1 MSCSNMEERKKRM
14 VVPIVAIMM
23 CAVALVGLGY
33 AFSSSVTSNNNAVTG
48 GDFFVDIAKD
58 YRTLADS
65 NYDKGVYEGNGVDG
79 IIDIVVAKSWD
90 KDSAFNTDG
99 NSSII
104 KENGSG
110 GITAGAIYLRATS
123 ENSATF
129 TINADYSVKKNG
141 DGSQYSTFKNLSFT
155 CYEST
160 DGGQTWTPVTGNL
173 NTNSVYKV
181 QITFGD
187 NAKSEISKDDSV
199 RIKFTANSA

>member
-33 AFSSSVTSNNNAVTG
+33 AFSSSVTSNDNTVAEGN
-48 GDFFVDIAKD
+48 FFVDIAKD
-58 YRTLADS
+58 YGTLADS
-65 NYDKGVYEGNGVDG
+65 NYDIDVYKGNKVDE

-90 KDSAFNTDG
+90 KDSAV
-99 NSSII
+99 SEQPSII
-104 KENGSG
+104 EDDS

-123 ENSATF
+123 ENSAAF
-129 TINADYSVKKNG
+129 TITADYSVKKNG
-141 DGSQYSTFKNLSFT
+141 DGNQYSTFKNLSFT

-187 NAKSEISKDDSV
+187 NATSEIEKDDKV

>member
-58 YRTLADS
+58 YGTLADS

-90 KDSAFNTDG
+90 KDSAFNIDG

-104 KENGSG
+104 KENVSG

-123 ENSATF
+123 KNSATF
-129 TINADYSVKKNG
+129 TITADYSVKKSG
-141 DGSQYSTFKNLSFT
+141 GSEYSTFKNLSFT

-187 NAKSEISKDDSV
+187 NATSEIDEGDKV